1 MKDWRDDELVENF
14 LTGVRGAIPLASAQ
28 LDVIGRLVKEFCP
41 EVRTFLDLGCG
52 DGILGRYIQI
62 LYPEAYGVYLDYSEP
77 MISELQKK
85 VNNKSNIV
93 QEDYSHEGWTK
104 KVENDQPFDLILS
117 GFSIHH
123 LEDPGKKKLYSQIH
137 SLLNTGGFFL
147 NLEHVSSPTLTI
159 EKVHDDLFID
169 SIYEFQKSTKTRE
182 QVYSWYHGRD
192 DKILNKLAPVEDQC
206 NWLREI
212 GFIHVDCFFKI
223 FELALFGGVKAS

>member
-1 MKDWRDDELVENF
+1 MKDWRNEELVDKF
-14 LTGVRGAIPLASAQ
+14 LTGIRGAIPMASTQ
-28 LDVIGRLVKEFCP
+28 LEVIGRLVEEFCP

-52 DGILGRYIQI
+52 DGILGRYIHDR
-62 LYPEAYGVYLDYSEP
+62 YPGAYGVYLDYSEP
-77 MISELQKK
+77 MISELEKK
-85 VNNKSNIV
+85 VNYKSRILL
-93 QEDYSHEGWTK
+93 EDYSNEDWPK

-137 SLLNTGGFFL
+137 SLLNKGGLFL
-147 NLEHVSSPTLTI
+147 NLEHVSSPTITI

-169 SIYEFQKSTKTRE
+169 SIYEFQKASQTHE

-206 NWLREI
+206 DWLREI

-223 FELALFGGVKAS
+223 FELTLFGGVKAS